1 MKISTRVAIIGGGIS
16 GLATAWWLRQAGID
30 SVVLEREQAPG
41 GTMQTIRDGE
51 WMMELG
57 PNSAL
62 ETTPLFKQ
70 LFAEIGIA
78 GEVLNA
84 NRVSNRRYILRN
96 GTLHPLPAGPGGFLA
111 SKLWSVAGKLRLL
124 GEPFA
129 GRASKEE
136 TIAEFVERRLGREF
150 LDYAI
155 DPFVAGVYAGNPS
168 SLSVRAAFPKLYA
181 LEEKYGGLIVG
192 TLKSARERK
201 KRAEKSKDRA
211 GMISFQNGMAVFPK
225 AIAGKLGDKFIGG
238 VSIESITR
246 RTDAVKPIYLLN
258 GMRGGEGLTCEAD
271 AVLTAVPS
279 YVTAPLI
286 ERFDP
291 SLAKLLNEIYYPAVA
306 EVFLGFKE
314 SDIARP
320 LDGFGFLVPA
330 KEKRKILGC
339 IWSSTLFP
347 NRSPRDFAALTV
359 FVGGSRN
366 PEVMKLDDDE
376 LKAVVCDE
384 LKSIMGVSG
393 APAYAK
399 ISRWSKAIPQ
409 YNLGHLAIIEKVE
422 QFERANPGIFLSGNF
437 RGGISVGDCIMSSDR
452 TAKAVKTF
460 LGSR

>member
-1 MKISTRVAIIGGGIS
+1 MNISTRVAIIGGGIS

-30 SVVLEREQAPG
+30 ALVLEREQIPG

-51 WMMELG
+51 WLMELG

-70 LFAEIGIA
+70 LFTEVGIA
-78 GEVLNA
+78 DEVLNA
-84 NRVSNRRYILRN
+84 NQFANRRYILRN
-96 GTLHPLPAGPGGFLA
+96 GKLHPLPSGPGGFFA
-111 SKLWSVAGKLRLL
+111 SKLWSLAGKLRLL

-129 GRASKEE
+129 GRASREE

-181 LEEKYGGLIVG
+181 LEAKYGGLIVG

-201 KRAEKSKDRA
+201 NRAEKSKDRA
-211 GMISFQNGMAVFPK
+211 GMISFQHGMAVFPK
-225 AIAGKLGDKFIGG
+225 AIAAKLGDKFIAGI
-238 VSIESITR
+238 SIESIART
-246 RTDAVKPIYLLN
+246 TDAAKLKYVLS
-258 GMRGGEGLTCEAD
+258 GMRGGEGFTCEAD

-286 ERFDP
+286 EGFDP

-306 EVFLGFKE
+306 EVFIGFKE
-314 SDIARP
+314 SDISRP

-330 KEKRKILGC
+330 KEQRKILGC

-347 NRSPRDFAALTV
+347 NRSPKGFAALTV

-366 PEVMKLDDDE
+366 PEVMKLNDDE

-384 LKSIMGVSG
+384 LKLIMGIRG
-393 APAYAK
+393 APVFAR

-409 YNLGHLAIIEKVE
+409 YNLGHLAIIEQVE
-422 QFERANPGIFLSGNF
+422 QFERANRGMFLSGNF
-437 RGGISVGDCIMSSDR
+437 RGGISVGDCILSSDR
-452 TAKAVKTF
+452 TANAIKTF
-460 LGSR
+460 LNHK